1 MNTFETST
9 LEKYKNILRVRNY
22 SPRTIE
28 MYSFYV
34 LKFYKDKGKDVYTL
48 TTNDMIEYI
57 YSYDYSSLS
66 QQNQII
72 NALKTFYKYILNKS
86 DVHLSK
92 IERPKK
98 EKRLPQIIDK
108 DFLQ

>member
-22 SPRTIE
+22 SPRTID

-48 TTNDMIEYI
+48 TTHDMIEYL
-57 YSYDYSSLS
+57 YSYNYSSLS

-86 DVHLSK
+86 DTHLSK